1 MLIRTFC
8 ELAGVDREGSASRY
22 FEYLLTPFTEPGEHV
37 NRGNGPIPGITVDVD
52 GPEQVLKVLGKPS
65 ARASGWWKDEHQFDI
80 EFRVWYYKGVGR
92 VIFRPE
98 MTTVYATEADKSQTG
113 SSD

>member
-1 MLIRTFC
+1 MTKILGLCFGALLCASMSCISNLPG
-8 ELAGVDREGSASRY
+8 ELADHG
-22 FEYLLTPFTEPGEHV
+22 T
-37 NRGNGPIPGITVDVD
+37 GPIPGITVDVD

-65 ARASGWWKDEHQFDI
+65 AKASGWWKDELQFDI

-98 MTTVYATEADKSQTG
+98 MTTVYATEADKNQTG
-113 SSD
+113 SPN